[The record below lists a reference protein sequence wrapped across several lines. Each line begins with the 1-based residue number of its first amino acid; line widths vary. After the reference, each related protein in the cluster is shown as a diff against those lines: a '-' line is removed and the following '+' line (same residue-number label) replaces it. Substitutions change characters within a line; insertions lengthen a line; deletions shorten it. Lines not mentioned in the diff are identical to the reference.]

1 MENNLNIVK
10 SEFKELPNNIEAE
23 QSVIGSILVTNEIFD
38 EISTIISSINFYDP
52 MHQKIYNAIE
62 SLIYKG
68 MLANPI
74 TLKNYFEDEKDDLDV
89 PEYLVKI
96 TKFSTSIRQAIEY
109 SKIIYDMFVRREL
122 IKISEQTIDNAKI
135 TDLDSSGQNIIENS
149 ERLLF
154 DLAEK
159 GSFNSS
165 LIKFDDAMK
174 QTIEMASAA
183 YKNEGGIVGV
193 PTGLRDLDDK
203 LGGLHQ
209 SDLIIIAGRPSMGKT
224 SLATNIAFN
233 AAKHIQDN
241 QKKSSVA
248 FFSLEMS
255 SEQLSTRILSE
266 QARIGSNDIRRGRIS
281 DEQFDQ
287 FLETSKNIAELP
299 LFIDETPAIS
309 IAAMSNRARRI
320 KRLHGLDMIV
330 VDYIQLMRGTT
341 YNKDGRVQEIS
352 QITQGLKAIAKE
364 LGVPVVALS
373 QLSRQVEQR
382 DDHKPQLADLRES
395 GSIEQDADVVM
406 FVYREGYYLQRK
418 EPREATVEHAEWQAK
433 MNEVAHLAE
442 IIIGKQRHG
451 PIGKVTLEFEKD
463 LQNLKILK
471 LIKFKY
477 KTLMLTSLYENT
489 ILKNPKFIILILFIT
504 LISFGYYSKDFR
516 LDASSETL
524 LIEDDPDLEYLREIT
539 NRYGSKEFLVL
550 TYTPNEGM
558 ISNTSINNLLSLK
571 YKIQS
576 LDWVH
581 SVITLLDIPLLNNT
595 DAPLQERLKGFKTL
609 KDEDVDKNRGFKEIL
624 ESPVFRNFVIS
635 ESGKT
640 SGIIVNIKQN
650 PILEDIEN
658 RSKKEIDEH
667 RDKIKKQNHKNILEI
682 RDVIKSYDDVG
693 KIYLGGIPMIADDMM
708 TFIKSD
714 IIVFG
719 LGVLLFIIATLWF
732 VFKK

>member
-1 MENNLNIVK
+1 MENNLSIIKEN
-10 SEFKELPNNIEAE
+10 FKELPNNIEAE
-23 QSVIGSILVTNEIFD
+23 QSVIGSILVNNEVFD
-38 EISTIISSINFYDP
+38 EINTIISNVNFYDP
-52 MHQKIYNAIE
+52 MHQKIFSSIE
-62 SLIYKG
+62 NLIYKG

-74 TLKNYFEDEKDDLDV
+74 TLKNYFENEKDEINV

-96 TKFSTSIRQAIEY
+96 TKFSTSARQAIEY

-122 IKISEQTIDNAKI
+122 IKISEQMIDNAKEN
-135 TDLDSSGQNIIENS
+135 DLETSGQTIIENS
-149 ERLLF
+149 EKLLY

-159 GSFNSS
+159 GTFNSS

-233 AAKHIQDN
+233 AAQNIQVN
-241 QKKSSVA
+241 ATKSSIA

-255 SEQLSTRILSE
+255 SEQLSTRIISE

-281 DEQFDQ
+281 DEQFDR
-287 FLETSKNIAELP
+287 FLETSKNISELP

-320 KRLHGLDMIV
+320 KRLHGLDLIV
-330 VDYIQLMRGTT
+330 VDYIQLMKGSLN
-341 YNKDGRVQEIS
+341 NKDGRVQEIS

-364 LGVPVVALS
+364 LGVPVLALS

-382 DDHKPQLADLRES
+382 DDHKPQLSDLRES

-451 PIGKVTLEFEKD
+451 PIGKVTLEFEERFT
-463 LQNLKILK
+463 
-471 LIKFKY
+471 KFKD
-477 KTLMLTSLYENT
+477 TQ
-489 ILKNPKFIILILFIT
+489 
-504 LISFGYYSKDFR
+504 
-516 LDASSETL
+516 
-524 LIEDDPDLEYLREIT
+524 
-539 NRYGSKEFLVL
+539 
-550 TYTPNEGM
+550 
-558 ISNTSINNLLSLK
+558 NN
-571 YKIQS
+571 
-576 LDWVH
+576 
-581 SVITLLDIPLLNNT
+581 
-595 DAPLQERLKGFKTL
+595 
-609 KDEDVDKNRGFKEIL
+609 
-624 ESPVFRNFVIS
+624 
-635 ESGKT
+635 
-640 SGIIVNIKQN
+640 
-650 PILEDIEN
+650 
-658 RSKKEIDEH
+658 
-667 RDKIKKQNHKNILEI
+667 
-682 RDVIKSYDDVG
+682 
-693 KIYLGGIPMIADDMM
+693 
-708 TFIKSD
+708 
-714 IIVFG
+714 
-719 LGVLLFIIATLWF
+719 
-732 VFKK
+732 

>member
-1 MENNLNIVK
+1 MENNLSIVK
-10 SEFKELPNNIEAE
+10 DQFKELPNNIEAE
-23 QSVIGSILVTNEIFD
+23 QAVIGSILVSNDIFD

-52 MHQKIYNAIE
+52 MHQKIYEAIE
-62 SLIYKG
+62 SLVYKG

-74 TLKNYFEDEKDDLDV
+74 TLKNYFEDEKDDLNV

-96 TKFSTSIRQAIEY
+96 TKFSTSVRQAVEY

-122 IKISEQTIDNAKI
+122 IKISEQTIDSAKLNE
-135 TDLDSSGQNIIENS
+135 LDTNGQTIIENS

-165 LIKFDDAMK
+165 LVKFDEAMK

-183 YKNEGGIVGV
+183 YKNEEGIVGV

-233 AAKHIQDN
+233 AAQKLQESG
-241 QKKSSVA
+241 KKSSIA

-255 SEQLSTRILSE
+255 SEQLSTRIISE
-266 QARIGSNDIRRGRIS
+266 QARISSNDIRRGRIS
-281 DEQFDQ
+281 DEQFDK

-299 LFIDETPAIS
+299 LYIDETPAIS

-320 KRLHGLDMIV
+320 KRLFGLDMIV

-341 YNKDGRVQEIS
+341 FNKDGRVQEIS

-364 LGVPVVALS
+364 LAVPVVALS

-433 MNEVAHLAE
+433 MNEVAHLAQ

-451 PIGKVTLEFEKD
+451 PIGNVTLEFEERFT
-463 LQNLKILK
+463 
-471 LIKFKY
+471 KFKD
-477 KTLMLTSLYENT
+477 TQ
-489 ILKNPKFIILILFIT
+489 
-504 LISFGYYSKDFR
+504 
-516 LDASSETL
+516 
-524 LIEDDPDLEYLREIT
+524 
-539 NRYGSKEFLVL
+539 
-550 TYTPNEGM
+550 
-558 ISNTSINNLLSLK
+558 IN
-571 YKIQS
+571 
-576 LDWVH
+576 
-581 SVITLLDIPLLNNT
+581 
-595 DAPLQERLKGFKTL
+595 
-609 KDEDVDKNRGFKEIL
+609 
-624 ESPVFRNFVIS
+624 
-635 ESGKT
+635 
-640 SGIIVNIKQN
+640 
-650 PILEDIEN
+650 
-658 RSKKEIDEH
+658 
-667 RDKIKKQNHKNILEI
+667 
-682 RDVIKSYDDVG
+682 
-693 KIYLGGIPMIADDMM
+693 
-708 TFIKSD
+708 
-714 IIVFG
+714 
-719 LGVLLFIIATLWF
+719 
-732 VFKK
+732 

>member
-1 MENNLNIVK
+1 MEKNLSIVK
-10 SEFKELPNNIEAE
+10 DQFKELPNNIEAE
-23 QSVIGSILVTNEIFD
+23 QAVIGSILVSNDIFD

-52 MHQKIYNAIE
+52 MHQKIYEAIE
-62 SLIYKG
+62 SLVYKG

-74 TLKNYFEDEKDDLDV
+74 TLKNYFEDEKDDLNV

-96 TKFSTSIRQAIEY
+96 TKFSTSVRQAVEY

-122 IKISEQTIDNAKI
+122 IKISEQTIDSAKLNELN
-135 TDLDSSGQNIIENS
+135 TNGQTIIENS

-165 LIKFDDAMK
+165 LVKFDEAMK

-183 YKNEGGIVGV
+183 YKNEEGIVGV

-233 AAKHIQDN
+233 AAQKLQDSG
-241 QKKSSVA
+241 KKSSIA

-255 SEQLSTRILSE
+255 SEQLSTRIISE
-266 QARIGSNDIRRGRIS
+266 QARISSNDIRRGRIS
-281 DEQFDQ
+281 DEQFDK

-299 LFIDETPAIS
+299 LYIDETPAIS

-320 KRLHGLDMIV
+320 KRLFGLDMIV

-341 YNKDGRVQEIS
+341 FNKDGRVQEIS

-364 LGVPVVALS
+364 LAVPVVALS

-433 MNEVAHLAE
+433 MNEVAHLAQ

-451 PIGKVTLEFEKD
+451 PIGNVTLEFEERFT
-463 LQNLKILK
+463 
-471 LIKFKY
+471 KFKD
-477 KTLMLTSLYENT
+477 TQ
-489 ILKNPKFIILILFIT
+489 
-504 LISFGYYSKDFR
+504 
-516 LDASSETL
+516 
-524 LIEDDPDLEYLREIT
+524 
-539 NRYGSKEFLVL
+539 
-550 TYTPNEGM
+550 
-558 ISNTSINNLLSLK
+558 IN
-571 YKIQS
+571 
-576 LDWVH
+576 
-581 SVITLLDIPLLNNT
+581 
-595 DAPLQERLKGFKTL
+595 
-609 KDEDVDKNRGFKEIL
+609 
-624 ESPVFRNFVIS
+624 
-635 ESGKT
+635 
-640 SGIIVNIKQN
+640 
-650 PILEDIEN
+650 
-658 RSKKEIDEH
+658 
-667 RDKIKKQNHKNILEI
+667 
-682 RDVIKSYDDVG
+682 
-693 KIYLGGIPMIADDMM
+693 
-708 TFIKSD
+708 
-714 IIVFG
+714 
-719 LGVLLFIIATLWF
+719 
-732 VFKK
+732 

>member
-1 MENNLNIVK
+1 MVSFMEKNLSIVK
-10 SEFKELPNNIEAE
+10 ENFKELPNNIEAE

-38 EISTIISSINFYDP
+38 EINNIISNINFYDP
-52 MHQKIYNAIE
+52 MHQKIFNAIE
-62 SLIYKG
+62 NMIYKG

-74 TLKNYFEDEKDDLDV
+74 TLKNFFENDKDELNI
-89 PEYLVKI
+89 PEYLIKI
-96 TKFSTSIRQAIEY
+96 TKFSTSVRQAIEY
-109 SKIIYDMFVRREL
+109 SKIIYDMYVRREL
-122 IKISEQTIDNAKI
+122 IKISEGIIYNAKEN
-135 TDLDSSGQNIIENS
+135 DLETNGKDIIENS
-149 ERLLF
+149 EKLLY

-159 GSFNSS
+159 GTFNSS

-193 PTGLRDLDDK
+193 PTGLRDLDDR

-233 AAKHIQDN
+233 AAQNIQEKGN
-241 QKKSSVA
+241 KSSVA

-255 SEQLSTRILSE
+255 SEQLSTRIISE

-287 FLETSKNIAELP
+287 FLETSKNISELP

-320 KRLHGLDMIV
+320 KRLFGLDLIV
-330 VDYIQLMRGTT
+330 VDYIQLMKGS
-341 YNKDGRVQEIS
+341 YNNKDGRVQEIS

-364 LGVPVVALS
+364 LGVPVLALS

-451 PIGKVTLEFEKD
+451 PIGKVTLEFEERFT
-463 LQNLKILK
+463 
-471 LIKFKY
+471 KFKD
-477 KTLMLTSLYENT
+477 TQ
-489 ILKNPKFIILILFIT
+489 
-504 LISFGYYSKDFR
+504 
-516 LDASSETL
+516 
-524 LIEDDPDLEYLREIT
+524 
-539 NRYGSKEFLVL
+539 
-550 TYTPNEGM
+550 
-558 ISNTSINNLLSLK
+558 NN
-571 YKIQS
+571 
-576 LDWVH
+576 
-581 SVITLLDIPLLNNT
+581 
-595 DAPLQERLKGFKTL
+595 
-609 KDEDVDKNRGFKEIL
+609 
-624 ESPVFRNFVIS
+624 
-635 ESGKT
+635 
-640 SGIIVNIKQN
+640 
-650 PILEDIEN
+650 
-658 RSKKEIDEH
+658 
-667 RDKIKKQNHKNILEI
+667 
-682 RDVIKSYDDVG
+682 
-693 KIYLGGIPMIADDMM
+693 
-708 TFIKSD
+708 
-714 IIVFG
+714 
-719 LGVLLFIIATLWF
+719 
-732 VFKK
+732 

>member
-1 MENNLNIVK
+1 VENNLSIVK
-10 SEFKELPNNIEAE
+10 DKFKELPNNIEAE

-38 EISTIISSINFYDP
+38 EISTIVSSTNFYDP
-52 MHQKIYNAIE
+52 MHQKIYNAME

-96 TKFSTSIRQAIEY
+96 TKFSTSVRQAIEY

-122 IKISEQTIDNAKI
+122 IKISEQTIDSAKI
-135 TDLDSSGQNIIENS
+135 NDLDTSGQNIIENS

-165 LIKFDDAMK
+165 LVKFDDAMK

-233 AAKHIQDN
+233 AAKHIQDSG
-241 QKKSSVA
+241 KKSSIA

-364 LGVPVVALS
+364 LGIPVLALS

-451 PIGKVTLEFEKD
+451 PIGKVTLEFEERFT
-463 LQNLKILK
+463 
-471 LIKFKY
+471 KFKD
-477 KTLMLTSLYENT
+477 TQ
-489 ILKNPKFIILILFIT
+489 
-504 LISFGYYSKDFR
+504 
-516 LDASSETL
+516 
-524 LIEDDPDLEYLREIT
+524 
-539 NRYGSKEFLVL
+539 
-550 TYTPNEGM
+550 
-558 ISNTSINNLLSLK
+558 IN
-571 YKIQS
+571 
-576 LDWVH
+576 
-581 SVITLLDIPLLNNT
+581 
-595 DAPLQERLKGFKTL
+595 
-609 KDEDVDKNRGFKEIL
+609 
-624 ESPVFRNFVIS
+624 
-635 ESGKT
+635 
-640 SGIIVNIKQN
+640 
-650 PILEDIEN
+650 
-658 RSKKEIDEH
+658 
-667 RDKIKKQNHKNILEI
+667 
-682 RDVIKSYDDVG
+682 
-693 KIYLGGIPMIADDMM
+693 
-708 TFIKSD
+708 
-714 IIVFG
+714 
-719 LGVLLFIIATLWF
+719 
-732 VFKK
+732 

>member
-1 MENNLNIVK
+1 MENNLSIVK
-10 SEFKELPNNIEAE
+10 DKFKELPNNIEAE

-38 EISTIISSINFYDP
+38 EINTIISNTNFYDP

-62 SLIYKG
+62 TLIYKG

-74 TLKNYFEDEKDDLDV
+74 TLKNYFEDEKDDLNI

-96 TKFSTSIRQAIEY
+96 TKFSTSVRQAIEY

-135 TDLDSSGQNIIENS
+135 NDLDTNGQNIIENS

-165 LIKFDDAMK
+165 LIKFDDAMR

-241 QKKSSVA
+241 GKKSSIA

-281 DEQFDQ
+281 DDQFDQ

-341 YNKDGRVQEIS
+341 FNKDGRVQEIS

-451 PIGKVTLEFEKD
+451 PIGKVTLEFEERFT
-463 LQNLKILK
+463 
-471 LIKFKY
+471 KFKD
-477 KTLMLTSLYENT
+477 TQ
-489 ILKNPKFIILILFIT
+489 
-504 LISFGYYSKDFR
+504 
-516 LDASSETL
+516 
-524 LIEDDPDLEYLREIT
+524 
-539 NRYGSKEFLVL
+539 
-550 TYTPNEGM
+550 
-558 ISNTSINNLLSLK
+558 IN
-571 YKIQS
+571 
-576 LDWVH
+576 
-581 SVITLLDIPLLNNT
+581 
-595 DAPLQERLKGFKTL
+595 
-609 KDEDVDKNRGFKEIL
+609 
-624 ESPVFRNFVIS
+624 
-635 ESGKT
+635 
-640 SGIIVNIKQN
+640 
-650 PILEDIEN
+650 
-658 RSKKEIDEH
+658 
-667 RDKIKKQNHKNILEI
+667 
-682 RDVIKSYDDVG
+682 
-693 KIYLGGIPMIADDMM
+693 
-708 TFIKSD
+708 
-714 IIVFG
+714 
-719 LGVLLFIIATLWF
+719 
-732 VFKK
+732 

>member
-1 MENNLNIVK
+1 MENNLSIVK
-10 SEFKELPNNIEAE
+10 DKFKELPNNIEAE

-74 TLKNYFEDEKDDLDV
+74 TLKNYFEDEKDDLDI

-96 TKFSTSIRQAIEY
+96 TKFSTSVRQAIEY

-122 IKISEQTIDNAKI
+122 IKISEQTIDSAKVN
-135 TDLDSSGQNIIENS
+135 DLDTNGQNIIENS

-159 GSFNSS
+159 GSFNSA

-233 AAKHIQDN
+233 AARHIQDSG
-241 QKKSSVA
+241 KKSSIA

-287 FLETSKNIAELP
+287 FLETSKNVSELP
-299 LFIDETPAIS
+299 LYIDETPAIS

-341 YNKDGRVQEIS
+341 INKDGRVQEIS

-382 DDHKPQLADLRES
+382 DDHQPQLADLRES

-451 PIGKVTLEFEKD
+451 PIGKVTLEFEERFT
-463 LQNLKILK
+463 
-471 LIKFKY
+471 KFKD
-477 KTLMLTSLYENT
+477 TQ
-489 ILKNPKFIILILFIT
+489 
-504 LISFGYYSKDFR
+504 
-516 LDASSETL
+516 
-524 LIEDDPDLEYLREIT
+524 
-539 NRYGSKEFLVL
+539 
-550 TYTPNEGM
+550 
-558 ISNTSINNLLSLK
+558 IN
-571 YKIQS
+571 
-576 LDWVH
+576 
-581 SVITLLDIPLLNNT
+581 
-595 DAPLQERLKGFKTL
+595 
-609 KDEDVDKNRGFKEIL
+609 
-624 ESPVFRNFVIS
+624 
-635 ESGKT
+635 
-640 SGIIVNIKQN
+640 
-650 PILEDIEN
+650 
-658 RSKKEIDEH
+658 
-667 RDKIKKQNHKNILEI
+667 
-682 RDVIKSYDDVG
+682 
-693 KIYLGGIPMIADDMM
+693 
-708 TFIKSD
+708 
-714 IIVFG
+714 
-719 LGVLLFIIATLWF
+719 
-732 VFKK
+732 

>member
-1 MENNLNIVK
+1 MENNLSVVK
-10 SEFKELPNNIEAE
+10 EKFKELPNNIEAE

-38 EISTIISSINFYDP
+38 EISTIISSENFYDP

-62 SLIYKG
+62 NLIYKG

-74 TLKNYFEDEKDDLDV
+74 TLKSYFENEKDDLDV

-96 TKFSTSIRQAIEY
+96 TKFSTSVRQAIEY

-135 TDLDSSGQNIIENS
+135 NDLDSNGQNIIENT
-149 ERLLF
+149 EKHLY

-159 GSFNSS
+159 GSSNSS
-165 LIKFDDAMK
+165 LIQFDDAMK

-193 PTGLRDLDDK
+193 PTGLRDLDDR

-233 AAKHIQDN
+233 AANFIQ
-241 QKKSSVA
+241 QSGKKSSIA

-281 DEQFDQ
+281 DEQFDR
-287 FLETSKNIAELP
+287 FLETSKNISDLP

-320 KRLHGLDMIV
+320 KRLNGLDMIV
-330 VDYIQLMRGTT
+330 VDYIQLMRGTS

-364 LGVPVVALS
+364 LSIPVVALS

-442 IIIGKQRHG
+442 IHIGKQRHG
-451 PIGKVTLEFEKD
+451 PIGKVTLEFEERFT
-463 LQNLKILK
+463 
-471 LIKFKY
+471 KFKD
-477 KTLMLTSLYENT
+477 TQ
-489 ILKNPKFIILILFIT
+489 
-504 LISFGYYSKDFR
+504 
-516 LDASSETL
+516 
-524 LIEDDPDLEYLREIT
+524 
-539 NRYGSKEFLVL
+539 
-550 TYTPNEGM
+550 
-558 ISNTSINNLLSLK
+558 IN
-571 YKIQS
+571 
-576 LDWVH
+576 
-581 SVITLLDIPLLNNT
+581 
-595 DAPLQERLKGFKTL
+595 
-609 KDEDVDKNRGFKEIL
+609 
-624 ESPVFRNFVIS
+624 
-635 ESGKT
+635 
-640 SGIIVNIKQN
+640 
-650 PILEDIEN
+650 
-658 RSKKEIDEH
+658 
-667 RDKIKKQNHKNILEI
+667 
-682 RDVIKSYDDVG
+682 
-693 KIYLGGIPMIADDMM
+693 
-708 TFIKSD
+708 
-714 IIVFG
+714 
-719 LGVLLFIIATLWF
+719 
-732 VFKK
+732 

>member
-1 MENNLNIVK
+1 MQNNISIVK
-10 SEFKELPNNIEAE
+10 DKFKELPNNIEAE

-38 EISTIISSINFYDP
+38 EISTIISSNNFYDP

-62 SLIYKG
+62 NLIYKG

-74 TLKNYFEDEKDDLDV
+74 TLKNYFLDEKDDLNI

-96 TKFSTSIRQAIEY
+96 TKFSTSVRQTIEY

-135 TDLDSSGQNIIENS
+135 NDLNTNGQNIIENS
-149 ERLLF
+149 EKLLF

-159 GSFNSS
+159 GSFNSA

-233 AAKHIQDN
+233 AAKYIQDN
-241 QKKSSVA
+241 NKKSSIA

-364 LGVPVVALS
+364 LSVPVVALS

-451 PIGKVTLEFEKD
+451 PIGKVTLEFEERFT
-463 LQNLKILK
+463 
-471 LIKFKY
+471 KFKD
-477 KTLMLTSLYENT
+477 TQ
-489 ILKNPKFIILILFIT
+489 
-504 LISFGYYSKDFR
+504 
-516 LDASSETL
+516 
-524 LIEDDPDLEYLREIT
+524 
-539 NRYGSKEFLVL
+539 
-550 TYTPNEGM
+550 
-558 ISNTSINNLLSLK
+558 IN
-571 YKIQS
+571 
-576 LDWVH
+576 
-581 SVITLLDIPLLNNT
+581 
-595 DAPLQERLKGFKTL
+595 
-609 KDEDVDKNRGFKEIL
+609 
-624 ESPVFRNFVIS
+624 
-635 ESGKT
+635 
-640 SGIIVNIKQN
+640 
-650 PILEDIEN
+650 
-658 RSKKEIDEH
+658 
-667 RDKIKKQNHKNILEI
+667 
-682 RDVIKSYDDVG
+682 
-693 KIYLGGIPMIADDMM
+693 
-708 TFIKSD
+708 
-714 IIVFG
+714 
-719 LGVLLFIIATLWF
+719 
-732 VFKK
+732 